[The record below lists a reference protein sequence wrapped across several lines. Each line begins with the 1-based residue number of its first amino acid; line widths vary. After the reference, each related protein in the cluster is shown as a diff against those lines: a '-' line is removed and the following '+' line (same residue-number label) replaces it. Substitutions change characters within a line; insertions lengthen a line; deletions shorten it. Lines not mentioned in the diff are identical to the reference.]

1 MKTIFF
7 ITTFVLLASACTQI
21 GVPSSNNKGPVQNE
35 AIGTDPNP
43 GQQGNSFSISTEA
56 HYEASIHSAF
66 SPGKVIKL
74 VLLPKGEAEMTTDN
88 LDNHAIERDTGEW
101 STLKN
106 GNLLL
111 NLRRIGGRDSTNL
124 EFKPDGEKLIYTG
137 NKYGTAGLQL
147 WVKHVPLTDK

>member
-1 MKTIFF
+1 MKIIFF
-7 ITTFVLLASACTQI
+7 ISATVLLASACTGN

-56 HYEASIHSAF
+56 HYQASIHSAF

-74 VLLPKGEAEMTTDN
+74 VLLPKGNVEMTTDN

-106 GNLLL
+106 GNLML
-111 NLRRIGGRDSTNL
+111 NLRRVGRQDTMNL
-124 EFKPDGEKLIYTG
+124 EFHPDGEKLIYTG
-137 NKYGTAGLQL
+137 DKYGTAGLQL
-147 WVKHVPLTDK
+147 WVKHVPITDK